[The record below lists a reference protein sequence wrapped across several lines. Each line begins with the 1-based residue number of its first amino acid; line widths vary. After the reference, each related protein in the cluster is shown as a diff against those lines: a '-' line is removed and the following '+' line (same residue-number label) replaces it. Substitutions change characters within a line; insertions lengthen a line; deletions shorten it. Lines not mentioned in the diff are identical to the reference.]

1 MGLFNLMSMQNI
13 SDLAGDFPIPIIL
26 LLIGISAGLLL
37 SWFIDLSIK
46 LVIKRNQSSDIRFF
60 RKRCS
65 KTVGLFLPVL
75 GAFIATQYSD
85 DSQWV
90 STFSVFLRT
99 SLILIAGFLLIRIT
113 YAVEDILLDKYDI
126 TKKEDNREERK
137 IVTQLG
143 FLKNAGILVIAI
155 VTISVV
161 LLSFEGGKR
170 FGAGLLTSAGVASVI
185 IGFAAQKTIANFFA
199 GIQIAFT
206 QPIKMDDAVVVEGE
220 WGWIEEINLTY
231 VVVRIWDWRRL
242 ILPITYF
249 VNNPFQNWTRNKAE
263 IIGTVFLHLDYRAPI
278 QKIREKLT
286 EILQAEPHWDGKVD
300 NLQVVDSLEKTIKLR
315 ALMSA
320 RNSPQAWDLRCS
332 VREKLVTYIQNEFP
346 EALPTHRHFSSVL
359 TDHNK

>member
-1 MGLFNLMSMQNI
+1 MKDMI
-13 SDLAGDFPIPIIL
+13 DLVGGFPFPIVL
-26 LLIGISAGLLL
+26 LVIGISSGLLL

-46 LVIKRNQSSDIRFF
+46 LVVNKNQSSDLRFF

-65 KTVGLFLPVL
+65 KIIGLFLPLL
-75 GAFIATQYSD
+75 GAFIAIQYGE
-85 DSQWV
+85 DSQWMI
-90 STFSVFLRT
+90 TFNVFLRT
-99 SLILIAGFLLIRIT
+99 SLILITGLLLIRIT
-113 YAVEDILLDKYDI
+113 YVVEDILLDKYDI

-137 IVTQLG
+137 IITQLG